1 MSSKIVPDR
10 DRRAFL
16 GDATLLAGVASIAA
30 ALPSTANAQAT
41 ATATLTAEITQVLEQ
56 TEAIWNSQEFHR
68 LVEVWDRD
76 DDEPW
81 YVPEEIPEPFF
92 SWPQIEKYWN
102 PGRKV
107 LEAFRWKFSNVRVKS
122 LTPDLTLAIFNHEY
136 EIQIVGGREPPT
148 AGFDRVLALFRK
160 KPEGWRHILYA
171 QCPLGPD
178 TYIRAMREKMV
189 SPDFADF
196 RDSLNDDN

>member
-1 MSSKIVPDR
+1 MASQTDR
-10 DRRAFL
+10 KPDRRAVL
-16 GDATLLAGVASIAA
+16 GDAAVMAGLAGLAA
-30 ALPSTANAQAT
+30 AAPSTASAQEADNE
-41 ATATLTAEITQVLEQ
+41 TLTAEIEAVLEQ
-56 TEAIWNSQEFHR
+56 TAAIWNSQEFHR

-76 DDEPW
+76 DPEPW

-92 SWPQIEKYWN
+92 SWQQIEKYWN

-107 LEAFRWKFSNVRVKS
+107 LEAFRWGFGNVRVKA
-122 LTPDLTLAIFNHEY
+122 LTPDLTLALFDHTY

-148 AGFDRVLALFRK
+148 AGFDRVLAIFRK

-178 TYIRAMREKMV
+178 TYIRAMRQKLV

-196 RDSLNDDN
+196 RDSLNQD

>member
-1 MSSKIVPDR
+1 MSSKSNDQPDR
-10 DRRAFL
+10 RTVIE
-16 GDATLLAGVASIAA
+16 DAALIAGVAGLAVAAPIAA
-30 ALPSTANAQAT
+30 EAQQADTAA
-41 ATATLTAEITQVLEQ
+41 LTAEIESVLEQ
-56 TEAIWNSQEFHR
+56 TAAIWNSQEFHR

-76 DDEPW
+76 DPEPW

-92 SWPQIEKYWN
+92 SWQQIEKYWN

-107 LEAFRWKFSNVRVKS
+107 LEAFRWGFSNVRVKA
-122 LTPDLTLAIFNHEY
+122 LTPELTLAIFNHEY
-136 EIQIVGGREPPT
+136 EIQIAGGRQPPT

-178 TYIRAMREKMV
+178 TYIRALRQKIV

-196 RDSLNDDN
+196 RDSLSED

>member
-1 MSSKIVPDR
+1 MSSKTDLTT
-10 DRRAFL
+10 DRRGVL
-16 GDATLLAGVASIAA
+16 KDAALFAGVAGL
-30 ALPSTANAQAT
+30 ALARPPSARARSTGAT
-41 ATATLTAEITQVLEQ
+41 ALAREIEEVLKQ

-68 LVEVWDRD
+68 LAEVWDTD
-76 DDEPW
+76 DPEPW

-107 LEAFRWKFSNVRVKS
+107 LEAFRWKFSDLRVKA
-122 LTPDLTLAIFNHEY
+122 LTDDLTLALFNHEY
-136 EIQIVGGREPPT
+136 EIQIVGGRQPPT

-178 TYIRAMREKMV
+178 TYVRALRQKIV

-196 RDSLNDDN
+196 RDGLNDND